1 VKNGLLVPNLG
12 YGHISFKVVVI
23 YKSIMPIAYISLNKA
38 KVGMKLAEDL
48 YTNDGTMILCKKDT
62 VLTDNIIQ
70 RLENRGVEKIAV
82 EQTLSEEEKKLLLEE
97 KLNLIN
103 NAFKDKEGDCVNM
116 LKDAFIELWKRKF
129 EE

>member
-1 VKNGLLVPNLG
+1 
-12 YGHISFKVVVI
+12 
-23 YKSIMPIAYISLNKA
+23 MPIAYISLNKA
-38 KVGMKLAEDL
+38 KAGMKLAEDL

-103 NAFKDKEGDCVNM
+103 NAFKDNLILRGSCRVDFYCTI
-116 LKDAFIELWKRKF
+116 IEQQSW
-129 EE
+129 